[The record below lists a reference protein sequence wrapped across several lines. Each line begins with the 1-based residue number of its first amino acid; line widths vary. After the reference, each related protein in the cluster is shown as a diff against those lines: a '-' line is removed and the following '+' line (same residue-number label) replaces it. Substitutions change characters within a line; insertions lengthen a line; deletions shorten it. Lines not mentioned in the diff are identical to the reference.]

1 MVKTQTNINIFETPQ
16 FHTNHVEEKLVSGEA
31 PPQVTPEFCG

>member
-1 MVKTQTNINIFETPQ
+1 MIKKKKDTDLQ